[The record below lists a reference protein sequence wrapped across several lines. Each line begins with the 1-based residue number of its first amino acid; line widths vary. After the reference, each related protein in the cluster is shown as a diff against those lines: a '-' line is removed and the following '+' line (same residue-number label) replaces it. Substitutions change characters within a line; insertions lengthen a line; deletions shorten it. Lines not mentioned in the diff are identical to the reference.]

1 MPTIAQRNC
10 GVPTSAWASLVC
22 AADHFHTAGHDFFD
36 GCPAI
41 ALDLHGTA
49 VAEDTLELMAA
60 ARAARGGRPLTVT
73 LERDH
78 NVAYEAWRDDIHDI
92 HDGVSLM
99 YTRFISSVSVS
110 LLAALALLVGCGD
123 DEGSGGSTGTTST
136 SSSSSGS
143 SSSSTGGDGGGG
155 DGGGGGGGGD
165 GGSDGGGGAG
175 EGGSGGTGGG
185 DESSIALRFEGRV
198 GADVFSCAETYA
210 LGTASSEVGISDF
223 RLYIHDIRLHRADGD
238 DVPVTLDQD
247 GLWQHQDLVLLDFED
262 KTGSCANGTEPTN
275 GEVHGTVP
283 QGTYDGLSFKLGVPF
298 ALNHGDV
305 AAAPSPLNLSGLF
318 WSWEAG
324 YKFARIDTV
333 PAEGSARFFLHLGS
347 TGCVA
352 DTNGAVT
359 ECDRSN
365 IAEVVLTGFDPLTA
379 TVLVDFAAVVAASDL
394 STDGG
399 GAPGCMS
406 GPDDPEC
413 DAIFERLGIDI
424 ADGTLH
430 PEAQELFRVE

>member
-1 MPTIAQRNC
+1 
-10 GVPTSAWASLVC
+10 
-22 AADHFHTAGHDFFD
+22 
-36 GCPAI
+36 
-41 ALDLHGTA
+41 
-49 VAEDTLELMAA
+49 
-60 ARAARGGRPLTVT
+60 
-73 LERDH
+73 
-78 NVAYEAWRDDIHDI
+78 
-92 HDGVSLM
+92 M
-99 YTRFISSVSVS
+99 YTRFTASVSVS

-123 DEGSGGSTGTTST
+123 DEGGGGSAGATSA
-136 SSSSSGS
+136 SSSSA
-143 SSSSTGGDGGGG
+143 GGDGGGG
-155 DGGGGGGGGD
+155 DGG

-175 EGGSGGTGGG
+175 EGGSGGMGG
-185 DESSIALRFEGRV
+185 DDASIALRFEGRV
-198 GADVFSCAETYA
+198 GEDVFSCGETYA
-210 LGTASSEVGISDF
+210 LGTASTEVGISDF

-247 GLWQHQDLVLLDFED
+247 GLWQFQDLVLLDFED

-275 GEVHGTVP
+275 GEVRGTVP

-298 ALNHGDV
+298 ALNHDDV
-305 AAAPSPLNLSGLF
+305 ATAPSPLNLSGLF

-333 PAEGSARFFLHLGS
+333 PAEGSERFFLHLGS

-352 DTNGAVT
+352 GEDGAVA
-359 ECDRSN
+359 ECDRPN
-365 IAEVVLTGFDPLTA
+365 VAEVVLTGFDPLTT
-379 TVLVDFAAVVAASDL
+379 TVLVDFAALVAASDL

-406 GPDDPEC
+406 GTEDPEC
-413 DAIFERLGIDI
+413 AAIFERLGIDI